1 MGVAVPLQEARTGE
15 MSMITSRDR
24 QHLFSL
30 PHPGPGFGLQ
40 FVSHSP
46 WPELCIWVRGGVW

>member
-1 MGVAVPLQEARTGE
+1 MGVAVPLREALTGE

-30 PHPGPGFGLQ
+30 PPRPGFGLQ

-46 WPELCIWVRGGVW
+46 WPELCMWVRGGVW